1 MKTKNERKAGM
12 TKKSLA
18 SLALAVWMAGGGAV
32 GMTGQNPP
40 TTGNTEKQMTT
51 TQSKFYCNIKAL
63 TPAEREHHKQLSE
76 KLMAA
81 RKEIVETAKG
91 YEFQFSPA
99 DVSLAELADWVGA
112 ESKCCRFLIFTLT
125 WNTKG
130 SCCACA

>member
-51 TQSKFYCNIKAL
+51 TQSKSIA
-63 TPAEREHHKQLSE
+63 TSR
-76 KLMAA
+76 
-81 RKEIVETAKG
+81 R
-91 YEFQFSPA
+91 
-99 DVSLAELADWVGA
+99 
-112 ESKCCRFLIFTLT
+112 
-125 WNTKG
+125 
-130 SCCACA
+130 